1 MSGKMASITIR
12 FIDEGL
18 KKRLRIQSALH
29 SRSMEE
35 EARDILRSALSTEN
49 LDTGSSFV
57 ESVRAKA
64 MRTGGIE
71 IEPVPRE
78 SIRNPPEI

>member
-1 MSGKMASITIR
+1 MSAKMASITIR

-49 LDTGSSFV
+49 LNNGGSFV
-57 ESVRAKA
+57 KSVRAKA

-71 IEPVPRE
+71 IEQAARE
-78 SIRNPPEI
+78 AIRNPPEI

>member
-1 MSGKMASITIR
+1 MSAKMASITIR

-35 EARDILRSALSTEN
+35 EARDN
-49 LDTGSSFV
+49 L
-57 ESVRAKA
+57 
-64 MRTGGIE
+64 MQ
-71 IEPVPRE
+71 
-78 SIRNPPEI
+78 

>member
-1 MSGKMASITIR
+1 MSAKMASITIR

-35 EARDILRSALSTEN
+35 EARDILRSALSIEN
-49 LDTGSSFV
+49 ANSGSSFV
-57 ESVRAKA
+57 KSVRTKA
-64 MRTGGIE
+64 MRSGGIE
-71 IEPVPRE
+71 IEQAPRE

>member
-1 MSGKMASITIR
+1 MASITIR

-35 EARDILRSALSTEN
+35 EARDILCSALSIEN
-49 LDTGSSFV
+49 LNNGGSFV
-57 ESVRAKA
+57 TSVRAKA

-71 IEPVPRE
+71 IGKA
-78 SIRNPPEI
+78 IRNPPEI